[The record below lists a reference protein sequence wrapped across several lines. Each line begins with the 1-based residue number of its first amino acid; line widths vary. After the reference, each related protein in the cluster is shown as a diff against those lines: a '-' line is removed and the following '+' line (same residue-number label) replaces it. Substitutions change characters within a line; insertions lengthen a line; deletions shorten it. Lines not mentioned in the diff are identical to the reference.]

1 MARISEQIIE
11 QIRSTADIVEVV
23 SGYVQLKNGVG
34 IILGSVLFMVKR
46 QHLFPLTLNDKS
58 TNVLAAVLVVV

>member
-23 SGYVQLKNGVG
+23 SGYVQLK
-34 IILGSVLFMVKR
+34 KR
-46 QHLFPLTLNDKS
+46 GRNYFGLCPFHAEKPHPL
-58 TNVLAAVLVVV
+58 A